1 VGGQLS
7 GGDPMRSVRSR
18 LARLEQVNRQRT
30 APQHLRIEYGNLKTL
45 PDDYIGPR
53 HVVMLKQIPPE
64 ELPPAERAK
73 PWFEWEERPGPEP
86 VTTASL
92 PNDEILVQV
101 HYVETKPKG

>member
-1 VGGQLS
+1 V
-7 GGDPMRSVRSR
+7 
-18 LARLEQVNRQRT
+18 
-30 APQHLRIEYGNLKTL
+30 
-45 PDDYIGPR
+45 
-53 HVVMLKQIPPE
+53 KQIPPE

-86 VTTASL
+86 ATTASR